1 MQMGRGQQR
10 GYELVKRYL
19 ESQGLREV
27 LLDQRAQRTG
37 RDLAH
42 GEMGDAVEH
51 DECGHDDEE
60 ASVYGAAT
68 HAWMFARISHRATKK
83 PGARVR
89 ISR

>member
-1 MQMGRGQQR
+1 
-10 GYELVKRYL
+10 
-19 ESQGLREV
+19 
-27 LLDQRAQRTG
+27 
-37 RDLAH
+37 
-42 GEMGDAVEH
+42 MGDAVEH

-60 ASVYGAAT
+60 ASVYGAAP